1 MRIQD
6 FGIYAG
12 EGKPGK
18 NNLIT
23 DVAGV
28 RAGHCTIDEGNVHT
42 GVTVV
47 IPCENVYEK
56 KPLAAVHVINGFGKT
71 AGLMQVEELGNI
83 ESPIALTNTLSI
95 HAGLEGLVRW
105 TLNTNKDVK
114 TFNPVCGETNDSR
127 INDISSLAVNSS
139 HVIHAIENASEIFE
153 RGAVGAGRGTVC
165 FGLKGGIGS
174 SSRVMN
180 ILGRTYTIGVL
191 VQSNFGAMK
200 DLTVSGDPIGQRIAK
215 DLNGQKEEDK
225 GSVMIILATD
235 LPVDSRQLKRIL
247 KRCETGLIRLGSRLG
262 HGSGDV
268 VIGFTT
274 ANTMG
279 KTEGTISHEILPEH
293 MLEQPFRMAGEAV
306 EEAVLDSLINA
317 SATKDLQGKTVHC
330 LREFLQ

>member
-1 MRIQD
+1 MRITD
-6 FGIYAG
+6 FGIRAG
-12 EGKPGK
+12 EGFPGK

-28 RAGHCTIDEGNVHT
+28 KAGHCTIDEGNVHT

-47 IPCENVYEK
+47 IPCDNVYK
-56 KPLAAVHVINGFGKT
+56 TKPVAAVHVINGFGKT
-71 AGLMQVEELGNI
+71 AGLMQAEELGNI
-83 ESPIALTNTLSI
+83 ESPIALTNTLSV
-95 HAGLEGLVRW
+95 HAGLEGLVRY
-105 TLNTNKDVK
+105 TLETDKDVR

-127 INDISSLAVNSS
+127 ISDITAMAVSAE
-139 HVIHAIENASEIFE
+139 HVQKAIENASEMFE

-174 SSRVMN
+174 ASRQMA
-180 ILGRTYTIGVL
+180 IRGKTYTLGVL

-200 DLTVSGDPIGQRIAK
+200 DLTISGDPIGRRIAAK
-215 DLNGQKEEDK
+215 LNGEKEGDR

-262 HGSGDV
+262 HSSGDV

-274 ANTMG
+274 ANAMG
-279 KTEGTISHEILPEH
+279 NKEGIISHEILPEH
-293 MLEQPFRMAGEAV
+293 LLEQPFRMAGEAV
-306 EEAVLDSLINA
+306 EEAVLDSMINA
-317 SATKDLQGKTVHC
+317 EAMEDLEGRTVHS
-330 LREFLQ
+330 LREFL